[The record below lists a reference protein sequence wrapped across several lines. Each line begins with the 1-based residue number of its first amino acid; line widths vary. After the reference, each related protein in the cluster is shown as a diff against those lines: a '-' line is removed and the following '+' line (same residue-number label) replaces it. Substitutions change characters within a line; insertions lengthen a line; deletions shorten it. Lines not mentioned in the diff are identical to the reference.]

1 MTQQLDLT
9 FNTANTM
16 DKMMTQSQSKSYSNS
31 SYTNADKFD
40 NFLNNAN
47 KSYTQESNKSFNDNK
62 AQTKTGY
69 KNESNKS
76 NVTDNKVD
84 CKESTK
90 YEESSNTITEEKTS
104 QTEENSKETKA
115 NTKTDVAEESSNVII
130 SDERIVN
137 NSDVDVKDMMLV
149 SNAQMANLDVSKEE
163 VSNQGKTLA
172 VADAVVDEEIPA
184 EAIKSGINLETLAKA
199 VETNVEDT
207 TGVNMQAVEE
217 AVKDTKVSKDD
228 AISAMYKANTKI
240 DNNLTN
246 ENNNA
251 KITLAKQEETQNI
264 TLNATNQDVTSEE
277 ISGIEEKLGQLKLE
291 NTDEKNVINND
302 LNSKDDIKIVENV
315 DAKAI
320 DEIKDIATEL
330 KTDVEVTN
338 VKTEANA
345 KAEDK
350 TNFKDLDKIQ
360 VVKDI
365 KTDENDLK
373 TNKENT
379 NDFVVLVNDTN
390 EENVFNQ
397 VNTVNVNE
405 IVDNKTQKIETKAD
419 VKTTPDKMTEL
430 KEEVQSA
437 KAENAYETLSSQNE
451 KSVKNDNKVDDKFA
465 KTNVQAEET
474 IKIKDDTKG
483 IEFVS
488 QKQDKVVDKNDIQ
501 DKHLANAKEKIENV
515 KIQVEDN
522 VKVNVNNQVQ
532 DSAKVEK
539 ANETMNKAGLSTQT
553 LREMNGKVTAME
565 TGNQTG
571 AQFGETSQEMLMR
584 DMLSQNATTQTTDA
598 KTTVD
603 FAQAMN
609 KTTVTQQPQ
618 AQQNTQ
624 EAQEV
629 NILDQIRAKFAV
641 SKQNGL
647 QKITIGLTP
656 ESLGKV
662 TVEIVKGQNGISAHL
677 LADNP
682 QAKEILDKNLDGLK
696 SVLQSQGVNVN
707 NVNVKVAEAG
717 RSSDSNNN
725 MFQNEDG
732 QFNQGSNGEHS
743 RGDNSSNQE
752 RRSEYEFMQNNAMQA
767 DNSEV
772 EETTNT
778 VQMEKTVSIKGGN
791 GKISYKL

>member
-9 FNTANTM
+9 FNTTNTM
-16 DKMMTQSQSKSYSNS
+16 DKMMTQSQSKSYSSS
-31 SYTNADKFD
+31 SYANADKFD

-47 KSYTQESNKSFNDNK
+47 KSYTQESNKNFNDNK
-62 AQTKTGY
+62 TQTKTDY

-76 NVTDNKVD
+76 NVTDSKTD
-84 CKESTK
+84 YKESTK
-90 YEESSNTITEEKTS
+90 YDESSNTVTEEKTS
-104 QTEENSKETKA
+104 QTEENSKETKT
-115 NTKTDVAEESSNVII
+115 NTKTDVAEETSNVIVPETVV
-130 SDERIVN
+130 DN
-137 NSDVDVKDMMLV
+137 NEVDVKEMMLV
-149 SNAQMANLDVSKEE
+149 SNVQMANLDVSKEE
-163 VSNQGKTLA
+163 VSNQGKTLT

-184 EAIKSGINLETLAKA
+184 EAIKSGINLETLANA
-199 VETNVEDT
+199 VETTVEDT
-207 TGVNMQAVEE
+207 TGVDMQAVEN
-217 AVKDTKVSKDD
+217 AVKDTVSKEDTIAALYKVGAEKVEEVKDVNVDTEKLAKVDTKVDTKVEAKVEANVTETNVKDD
-228 AISAMYKANTKI
+228 TKI
-240 DNNLTN
+240 VLNDDVKVADKISDDVKNVDDKQIVDIKNDVITDDLKVDVKDVDNKADKKEETNNLAIN
-246 ENNNA
+246 
-251 KITLAKQEETQNI
+251 L
-264 TLNATNQDVTSEE
+264 QDV
-277 ISGIEEKLGQLKLE
+277 KE
-291 NTDEKNVINND
+291 NVENKVNVIN
-302 LNSKDDIKIVENV
+302 
-315 DAKAI
+315 
-320 DEIKDIATEL
+320 
-330 KTDVEVTN
+330 
-338 VKTEANA
+338 
-345 KAEDK
+345 
-350 TNFKDLDKIQ
+350 
-360 VVKDI
+360 
-365 KTDENDLK
+365 
-373 TNKENT
+373 
-379 NDFVVLVNDTN
+379 
-390 EENVFNQ
+390 
-397 VNTVNVNE
+397 VNE
-405 IVDNKTQKIETKAD
+405 VVENKTQKVETKAD

-451 KSVKNDNKVDDKFA
+451 KSVKNDNKIDDKFA

-474 IKIKDDTKG
+474 MEIKDDTKG

-488 QKQDKVVDKNDIQ
+488 QKQDKVVDKNDVQ

-609 KTTVTQQPQ
+609 KTTVAQQPQ

-752 RRSEYEFMQNNAMQA
+752 RRSGYEFMQNNAMQA

>member
-16 DKMMTQSQSKSYSNS
+16 DKMMTQSQSKSYSSS
-31 SYTNADKFD
+31 SYANADKFD

-47 KSYTQESNKSFNDNK
+47 KSYTQESNKNFNDNK
-62 AQTKTGY
+62 TQTKTDY

-76 NVTDNKVD
+76 NVTDSKTD
-84 CKESTK
+84 YKESTK
-90 YEESSNTITEEKTS
+90 YNESSNTVTEEKTS
-104 QTEENSKETKA
+104 QTEENSKETKT
-115 NTKTDVAEESSNVII
+115 NTKTDVAEETSNVIVPETVV
-130 SDERIVN
+130 DN
-137 NSDVDVKDMMLV
+137 NEVDVKEMMLV
-149 SNAQMANLDVSKEE
+149 SNVQMANLDVSKEE
-163 VSNQGKTLA
+163 VSNQGKTLT

-184 EAIKSGINLETLAKA
+184 EAIKSGINLETLANA
-199 VETNVEDT
+199 VETTVEDT
-207 TGVNMQAVEE
+207 TGVDMQAVEN
-217 AVKDTKVSKDD
+217 AVKDTVSKEDTIAALYKVGAEKVEEVKDVNVDTEKLAKVDTKVDTKVEANVTETNVKDD
-228 AISAMYKANTKI
+228 TKI
-240 DNNLTN
+240 VLNDDVKVADKISDDVKNVDDKQIVDIKNDVITDDLKVDVKDVDNKADKKEETNNLAIN
-246 ENNNA
+246 
-251 KITLAKQEETQNI
+251 L
-264 TLNATNQDVTSEE
+264 QDV
-277 ISGIEEKLGQLKLE
+277 KE
-291 NTDEKNVINND
+291 NVENKVNVIN
-302 LNSKDDIKIVENV
+302 
-315 DAKAI
+315 
-320 DEIKDIATEL
+320 
-330 KTDVEVTN
+330 
-338 VKTEANA
+338 
-345 KAEDK
+345 
-350 TNFKDLDKIQ
+350 
-360 VVKDI
+360 
-365 KTDENDLK
+365 
-373 TNKENT
+373 
-379 NDFVVLVNDTN
+379 
-390 EENVFNQ
+390 
-397 VNTVNVNE
+397 VNE
-405 IVDNKTQKIETKAD
+405 VVDNKTQKIETKAD

-451 KSVKNDNKVDDKFA
+451 KSVKNDNKIDDKFA

-474 IKIKDDTKG
+474 MEIKDDTKG

-488 QKQDKVVDKNDIQ
+488 QKQDKVVDKNDVQ

-609 KTTVTQQPQ
+609 KTTVAQQPQ
-618 AQQNTQ
+618 AQQNTH

-752 RRSEYEFMQNNAMQA
+752 RRSGYEFMQNNAMQA

-778 VQMEKTVSIKGGN
+778 VQIEKTVSIKGGN

>member
-16 DKMMTQSQSKSYSNS
+16 DKMMTQSQSKSYSSS
-31 SYTNADKFD
+31 SYANADKFD

-47 KSYTQESNKSFNDNK
+47 KSYTQESNKNFNDNK
-62 AQTKTGY
+62 TQTKTDY
-69 KNESNKS
+69 KNESNKY
-76 NVTDNKVD
+76 NVTDSKTD
-84 CKESTK
+84 YKESTK
-90 YEESSNTITEEKTS
+90 YDESSNTVTEEKTS

-115 NTKTDVAEESSNVII
+115 NTKTDVAEETSNVIVPETVV
-130 SDERIVN
+130 DN
-137 NSDVDVKDMMLV
+137 NEVDVKEMMLV
-149 SNAQMANLDVSKEE
+149 SNVQMANLDVSKEE
-163 VSNQGKTLA
+163 VSNQGKTLT

-184 EAIKSGINLETLAKA
+184 EAIKSGINLETLANA
-199 VETNVEDT
+199 VETTVEDT
-207 TGVNMQAVEE
+207 TGVDMQAVEN
-217 AVKDTKVSKDD
+217 AVKDTVSKEDTIAALYKVGAEKVEEVKDVNVDTEKLAKVDTKVEANVTETNVKDD
-228 AISAMYKANTKI
+228 TKI
-240 DNNLTN
+240 VLNDDVKVADKISDDVKNVDDKQIVDIKNDVITDDLKVDVKDVDNKADKKEETNNLAIN
-246 ENNNA
+246 
-251 KITLAKQEETQNI
+251 L
-264 TLNATNQDVTSEE
+264 QDV
-277 ISGIEEKLGQLKLE
+277 KE
-291 NTDEKNVINND
+291 NVENKVNVIN
-302 LNSKDDIKIVENV
+302 
-315 DAKAI
+315 
-320 DEIKDIATEL
+320 
-330 KTDVEVTN
+330 
-338 VKTEANA
+338 
-345 KAEDK
+345 
-350 TNFKDLDKIQ
+350 
-360 VVKDI
+360 
-365 KTDENDLK
+365 
-373 TNKENT
+373 
-379 NDFVVLVNDTN
+379 
-390 EENVFNQ
+390 
-397 VNTVNVNE
+397 VNE
-405 IVDNKTQKIETKAD
+405 VVENKTQKVETKAD

-488 QKQDKVVDKNDIQ
+488 QKQDKVVDKNDVQ

-598 KTTVD
+598 KTTID

-609 KTTVTQQPQ
+609 KTSVTQQPQ

>member
-16 DKMMTQSQSKSYSNS
+16 DKMMTQSQSKSYSSS
-31 SYTNADKFD
+31 SYANADKFD

-47 KSYTQESNKSFNDNK
+47 KSYTQESNKNFNDNK
-62 AQTKTGY
+62 TQTKTDY

-76 NVTDNKVD
+76 NVTDSKTD
-84 CKESTK
+84 YKESTK
-90 YEESSNTITEEKTS
+90 YDESSNTVTEEKTS

-115 NTKTDVAEESSNVII
+115 NTKTDVAEETSNVIVPETVV
-130 SDERIVN
+130 DN
-137 NSDVDVKDMMLV
+137 NEVDVKEMMLV
-149 SNAQMANLDVSKEE
+149 SNVQMANLDVSKEE
-163 VSNQGKTLA
+163 VSNQGKTLT

-184 EAIKSGINLETLAKA
+184 EAIKSGINLETLANA
-199 VETNVEDT
+199 VETTVEDT
-207 TGVNMQAVEE
+207 TGVDMQAVEN
-217 AVKDTKVSKDD
+217 AVKDTVSKEDTIAALYKVGAEKVEEVKDVNVDTEKLAKVDTKVDTKVEANVTETNVKDD
-228 AISAMYKANTKI
+228 TKI
-240 DNNLTN
+240 VLNDDVKVADKISDDVKNVDVKNVDDKQIVDIKNDVITDDLKVDVKDVDNKADKKEETNNLAIN
-246 ENNNA
+246 
-251 KITLAKQEETQNI
+251 L
-264 TLNATNQDVTSEE
+264 QDV
-277 ISGIEEKLGQLKLE
+277 KE
-291 NTDEKNVINND
+291 NVENKVNVIN
-302 LNSKDDIKIVENV
+302 
-315 DAKAI
+315 
-320 DEIKDIATEL
+320 
-330 KTDVEVTN
+330 
-338 VKTEANA
+338 
-345 KAEDK
+345 
-350 TNFKDLDKIQ
+350 
-360 VVKDI
+360 
-365 KTDENDLK
+365 
-373 TNKENT
+373 
-379 NDFVVLVNDTN
+379 
-390 EENVFNQ
+390 
-397 VNTVNVNE
+397 VNE
-405 IVDNKTQKIETKAD
+405 VVDNKTQKVETKAD

-451 KSVKNDNKVDDKFA
+451 KSVKNDNKIDDKFA

-488 QKQDKVVDKNDIQ
+488 QKQDKVVDKNDVQ
-501 DKHLANAKEKIENV
+501 DKHLANAKEKFENV

-603 FAQAMN
+603 FAQTMN

-778 VQMEKTVSIKGGN
+778 VQMEKTISIKGGN

>member
-16 DKMMTQSQSKSYSNS
+16 DKMMTQSQSKSYSSS
-31 SYTNADKFD
+31 SYANADKFD

-47 KSYTQESNKSFNDNK
+47 KSYTQESNKNFNDNK
-62 AQTKTGY
+62 TQTKTDY
-69 KNESNKS
+69 KNGSNKS
-76 NVTDNKVD
+76 NVTDSKTD
-84 CKESTK
+84 YKESTK
-90 YEESSNTITEEKTS
+90 YDESSNTVTEEKTS

-115 NTKTDVAEESSNVII
+115 NTKTDVAEETSNVIVPETVV
-130 SDERIVN
+130 DN
-137 NSDVDVKDMMLV
+137 NEVDVKEMMLV
-149 SNAQMANLDVSKEE
+149 SNVQMANLDVSKED
-163 VSNQGKTLA
+163 VSNQGKTLT

-184 EAIKSGINLETLAKA
+184 EAIKSGINLETLANA
-199 VETNVEDT
+199 VETTVEDT
-207 TGVNMQAVEE
+207 TGVDMQAVEN
-217 AVKDTKVSKDD
+217 AVKDTVSKEDTIAALYKVGADKVEEVKDVNVDTEKLAKVDTNVDTKVEANVTETNVKDD
-228 AISAMYKANTKI
+228 TKI
-240 DNNLTN
+240 VLNDDVKVADKISDEVKNVDDKQIVDIKNDVITDDLKVDVKDVHNKADKKEETNNLAIN
-246 ENNNA
+246 
-251 KITLAKQEETQNI
+251 L
-264 TLNATNQDVTSEE
+264 QDV
-277 ISGIEEKLGQLKLE
+277 KE
-291 NTDEKNVINND
+291 NVENKVNVIN
-302 LNSKDDIKIVENV
+302 
-315 DAKAI
+315 
-320 DEIKDIATEL
+320 
-330 KTDVEVTN
+330 
-338 VKTEANA
+338 
-345 KAEDK
+345 
-350 TNFKDLDKIQ
+350 
-360 VVKDI
+360 
-365 KTDENDLK
+365 
-373 TNKENT
+373 
-379 NDFVVLVNDTN
+379 
-390 EENVFNQ
+390 
-397 VNTVNVNE
+397 VNE
-405 IVDNKTQKIETKAD
+405 VVENKTQKIETKAD

-451 KSVKNDNKVDDKFA
+451 KSVKNDNKIDDKFA
-465 KTNVQAEET
+465 KTNVQTEET
-474 IKIKDDTKG
+474 MEIKDDTKG

-488 QKQDKVVDKNDIQ
+488 QKQDKVVDKNDVQ

-598 KTTVD
+598 KTTID

-609 KTTVTQQPQ
+609 KTSVTQQPQ

-772 EETTNT
+772 EETINT

>member
-16 DKMMTQSQSKSYSNS
+16 DKMMTQSQSKSYSSS
-31 SYTNADKFD
+31 SYANADKFD

-47 KSYTQESNKSFNDNK
+47 KSYTQESNKNFNDNK
-62 AQTKTGY
+62 TQTKTDY
-69 KNESNKS
+69 KNGSNKS
-76 NVTDNKVD
+76 NVTDSKTD
-84 CKESTK
+84 YKESTK
-90 YEESSNTITEEKTS
+90 YDESSNTVTEEKTS

-115 NTKTDVAEESSNVII
+115 NTKTDVAEETSNVIVPETVV
-130 SDERIVN
+130 DN
-137 NSDVDVKDMMLV
+137 NEVDVKEMMLV
-149 SNAQMANLDVSKEE
+149 SNVQMANLDVSKED
-163 VSNQGKTLA
+163 VSNQGKTLT

-184 EAIKSGINLETLAKA
+184 EAIKSGINLETLANA
-199 VETNVEDT
+199 VETTVEDT
-207 TGVNMQAVEE
+207 TGVDMQAVEN
-217 AVKDTKVSKDD
+217 AVKDTVSKEDTIAALYKVGADKVEEVKDVNVDTEKLAKVDTNVDTKVEANVTETNVKDD
-228 AISAMYKANTKI
+228 TKI
-240 DNNLTN
+240 VLNDDVKVADKISDEVKNVDDKQIVDIKNDVITDDLKVDVKDVHNKADKKEETNNLAIN
-246 ENNNA
+246 
-251 KITLAKQEETQNI
+251 L
-264 TLNATNQDVTSEE
+264 QDV
-277 ISGIEEKLGQLKLE
+277 KE
-291 NTDEKNVINND
+291 NVENKVNVIN
-302 LNSKDDIKIVENV
+302 
-315 DAKAI
+315 
-320 DEIKDIATEL
+320 
-330 KTDVEVTN
+330 
-338 VKTEANA
+338 
-345 KAEDK
+345 
-350 TNFKDLDKIQ
+350 
-360 VVKDI
+360 
-365 KTDENDLK
+365 
-373 TNKENT
+373 
-379 NDFVVLVNDTN
+379 
-390 EENVFNQ
+390 
-397 VNTVNVNE
+397 VNE
-405 IVDNKTQKIETKAD
+405 VVENKTQKIETKAD

-451 KSVKNDNKVDDKFA
+451 KSVKNDNKIDDKFA
-465 KTNVQAEET
+465 KTNVQTEET
-474 IKIKDDTKG
+474 MEIKDDTKG

-488 QKQDKVVDKNDIQ
+488 QKQDKVVDKNDVQ

-598 KTTVD
+598 KTTID

-609 KTTVTQQPQ
+609 KTSVTQQPQ

>member
-16 DKMMTQSQSKSYSNS
+16 DKMMTQSQSKSYSSS
-31 SYTNADKFD
+31 SYANADKFD

-47 KSYTQESNKSFNDNK
+47 KSYTQESNKNFNDNK
-62 AQTKTGY
+62 TQTKTDY

-76 NVTDNKVD
+76 NVTDSKTD
-84 CKESTK
+84 YKESTK
-90 YEESSNTITEEKTS
+90 YDESSNTVTEEKTS

-184 EAIKSGINLETLAKA
+184 EAIKSGIKLETLANA
-199 VETNVEDT
+199 VETTVEDT
-207 TGVNMQAVEE
+207 TDVDMQAVEN
-217 AVKDTKVSKDD
+217 AVKDTVSKEDTIAALYKVGAEKIEEVKDVNVDTEKLAKVDTKVDTNVEANVTETNVKDD
-228 AISAMYKANTKI
+228 TKI
-240 DNNLTN
+240 VLNDDVKVADKISDDVKNVDDKQIVDIKNDVITDDLKVDVKDVDNN
-246 ENNNA
+246 A
-251 KITLAKQEETQNI
+251 DKKEETNNLAI
-264 TLNATNQDVTSEE
+264 NLQDV
-277 ISGIEEKLGQLKLE
+277 KE
-291 NTDEKNVINND
+291 NVENKVNVIN
-302 LNSKDDIKIVENV
+302 
-315 DAKAI
+315 
-320 DEIKDIATEL
+320 
-330 KTDVEVTN
+330 
-338 VKTEANA
+338 
-345 KAEDK
+345 
-350 TNFKDLDKIQ
+350 
-360 VVKDI
+360 
-365 KTDENDLK
+365 
-373 TNKENT
+373 
-379 NDFVVLVNDTN
+379 
-390 EENVFNQ
+390 
-397 VNTVNVNE
+397 VNE
-405 IVDNKTQKIETKAD
+405 VVENKTQKVETKAD

-451 KSVKNDNKVDDKFA
+451 KSVKNDNKIDDKFA

-488 QKQDKVVDKNDIQ
+488 QKQDKVVDKNDVQ

-609 KTTVTQQPQ
+609 KTTVAQQPQ

>member
-16 DKMMTQSQSKSYSNS
+16 DKMMTQSQSKSYSSS
-31 SYTNADKFD
+31 SYANADKFD

-47 KSYTQESNKSFNDNK
+47 KSYTQESNKNFNDNK
-62 AQTKTGY
+62 TQTKTDY

-76 NVTDNKVD
+76 NVTDSKTD
-84 CKESTK
+84 YKESTK
-90 YEESSNTITEEKTS
+90 YDESSNTVTEEKTS

-115 NTKTDVAEESSNVII
+115 NTKTDVAEETSNVIVPETVV
-130 SDERIVN
+130 DN
-137 NSDVDVKDMMLV
+137 NEVDVKEMMLV
-149 SNAQMANLDVSKEE
+149 SNVQMANLNVSKEE
-163 VSNQGKTLA
+163 VSNQGKTLT

-184 EAIKSGINLETLAKA
+184 EAIKSGINLETLANA
-199 VETNVEDT
+199 VETTVEDT
-207 TGVNMQAVEE
+207 TGVDMQAVEN
-217 AVKDTKVSKDD
+217 AVKDTVSKEDTIAALYKVGADKVEEVKDVNVDTEKLTNVDIKVDTNVDTKVEANVTETNVKDD
-228 AISAMYKANTKI
+228 TKI
-240 DNNLTN
+240 VLNDDVKVADKISDDVKNVDDKQIVDIKNDVITDDLKVDVKDVDNKADKKEETNNLAIN
-246 ENNNA
+246 
-251 KITLAKQEETQNI
+251 L
-264 TLNATNQDVTSEE
+264 QDV
-277 ISGIEEKLGQLKLE
+277 KE
-291 NTDEKNVINND
+291 NVENKVNVIN
-302 LNSKDDIKIVENV
+302 
-315 DAKAI
+315 
-320 DEIKDIATEL
+320 
-330 KTDVEVTN
+330 
-338 VKTEANA
+338 
-345 KAEDK
+345 
-350 TNFKDLDKIQ
+350 
-360 VVKDI
+360 
-365 KTDENDLK
+365 
-373 TNKENT
+373 
-379 NDFVVLVNDTN
+379 
-390 EENVFNQ
+390 
-397 VNTVNVNE
+397 VNE
-405 IVDNKTQKIETKAD
+405 VVDNKTQKVETKAD

-451 KSVKNDNKVDDKFA
+451 KSVKNDNKIDDKFA

-488 QKQDKVVDKNDIQ
+488 QKQDKVVDKNDVQ
-501 DKHLANAKEKIENV
+501 DKHLANAKEKFENV

-603 FAQAMN
+603 FAQTMN

-778 VQMEKTVSIKGGN
+778 VQMEKTISIKGGN

>member
-16 DKMMTQSQSKSYSNS
+16 DKMMTQSQSKSYSSS
-31 SYTNADKFD
+31 SYTNADQFD
-40 NFLNNAN
+40 NYLSSAN
-47 KSYTQESNKSFNDNK
+47 KSYTQENSRSFNDTK
-62 AQTKTGY
+62 AQTKNEY
-69 KNESNKS
+69 KTNSQQDNKS
-76 NVTDNKVD
+76 NNVTENKTEY
-84 CKESTK
+84 KETTK
-90 YEESSNTITEEKTS
+90 YEEKSNTTTADDKNS
-104 QTEENSKETKA
+104 VKENVENNET
-115 NTKTDVAEESSNVII
+115 NVSTDLVADDVVVE
-130 SDERIVN
+130 N
-137 NSDVDVKDMMLV
+137 NEVDVNAMMLV
-149 SNAQMANLDVSKEE
+149 SNAQMANLEPANNETVNNQIAMSDV
-163 VSNQGKTLA
+163 
-172 VADAVVDEEIPA
+172 VVDDEIPA
-184 EAIKSGINLETLAKA
+184 EAIKSGINLDTLAKA
-199 VETNVEDT
+199 VETGVEDT
-207 TGVNMQAVEE
+207 TGVNMQAVEN
-217 AVKDTKVSKDD
+217 AVKDTVSKEDTIAALYKVGADKVKEVKDVKDVKDVNVDTKVEVKIDETDLKDD
-228 AISAMYKANTKI
+228 TKI
-240 DNNLTN
+240 
-246 ENNNA
+246 A
-251 KITLAKQEETQNI
+251 
-264 TLNATNQDVTSEE
+264 LN
-277 ISGIEEKLGQLKLE
+277 
-291 NTDEKNVINND
+291 
-302 LNSKDDIKIVENV
+302 DDIKIVDKISDSAKDVKVEL
-315 DAKAI
+315 DA
-320 DEIKDIATEL
+320 ET
-330 KTDVEVTN
+330 KTDV
-338 VKTEANA
+338 
-345 KAEDK
+345 KA
-350 TNFKDLDKIQ
+350 DLDVKNDVKNVDEKQI
-360 VVKDI
+360 VADVKDD
-365 KTDENDLK
+365 KKVENNNVAINLQDI
-373 TNKENT
+373 KEN
-379 NDFVVLVNDTN
+379 V
-390 EENVFNQ
+390 ENK
-397 VNTVNVNE
+397 VNVINDNE
-405 IVDNKTQKIETKAD
+405 IVDNKTQKIETNA
-419 VKTTPDKMTEL
+419 TTNADKMNDL
-430 KEEVQSA
+430 KDEIQSA
-437 KAENAYETLSSQNE
+437 KLENAYETMSTQDE
-451 KSVKNDNKVDDKFA
+451 KSVKNDNKVVDDKFA
-465 KTNVQAEET
+465 KTNVQADET
-474 IKIKDDTKG
+474 MDIKDDTKG

-488 QKQDKVVDKNDIQ
+488 QKQDKVVDKNDVQ
-501 DKHLANAKEKIENV
+501 DKHLANVKEKVENV

-539 ANETMNKAGLSTQT
+539 ANETMTKAGLSTQT
-553 LREMNGKVTAME
+553 LREMDGKVTAME
-565 TGNQTG
+565 TGNQAG

-609 KTTVTQQPQ
+609 KTTITQQTQ
-618 AQQNTQ
+618 TQQNIQ
-624 EAQEV
+624 EAQDV
-629 NILDQIRAKFAV
+629 SILDQIRAKFAV

-743 RGDNSSNQE
+743 RGDSSSNQE
-752 RRSEYEFMQNNAMQA
+752 RRSEYEFMQNNAMQT

>member
-16 DKMMTQSQSKSYSNS
+16 DKMMTQSQSKSYSSS
-31 SYTNADKFD
+31 SYANADKFD

-47 KSYTQESNKSFNDNK
+47 KSYTQESNKNFNDNK
-62 AQTKTGY
+62 TQTKTDY

-76 NVTDNKVD
+76 NVTDSKTD
-84 CKESTK
+84 YKESTK
-90 YEESSNTITEEKTS
+90 YDESSNTVTEEKTS
-104 QTEENSKETKA
+104 QTEENSKGTKA
-115 NTKTDVAEESSNVII
+115 NTKTDVAEETSNVIVPETVV
-130 SDERIVN
+130 DN
-137 NSDVDVKDMMLV
+137 NEVDVKEMMLV
-149 SNAQMANLDVSKEE
+149 SNVQMANLDVSKEE
-163 VSNQGKTLA
+163 VSNQGKTLT

-184 EAIKSGINLETLAKA
+184 EAIKSGINLETLANA
-199 VETNVEDT
+199 VETTVEET
-207 TGVNMQAVEE
+207 TGVDMQAVEN
-217 AVKDTKVSKDD
+217 AVKDTVSKEDTIAALYKVGAEKVEEVKDVNVDTEKLAKVDTNVDTKVEANVTETNVKDD
-228 AISAMYKANTKI
+228 TKI
-240 DNNLTN
+240 VLNDDVKVADKISDDVKNVDDKQIVDIKNDVITDDLKVDVKDVDNKADKKEETNNLAIN
-246 ENNNA
+246 
-251 KITLAKQEETQNI
+251 L
-264 TLNATNQDVTSEE
+264 QDV
-277 ISGIEEKLGQLKLE
+277 KE
-291 NTDEKNVINND
+291 NVENKVNVIN
-302 LNSKDDIKIVENV
+302 
-315 DAKAI
+315 
-320 DEIKDIATEL
+320 
-330 KTDVEVTN
+330 
-338 VKTEANA
+338 
-345 KAEDK
+345 
-350 TNFKDLDKIQ
+350 
-360 VVKDI
+360 
-365 KTDENDLK
+365 
-373 TNKENT
+373 
-379 NDFVVLVNDTN
+379 
-390 EENVFNQ
+390 
-397 VNTVNVNE
+397 VNE
-405 IVDNKTQKIETKAD
+405 VVDNKTQKVETKAD

-451 KSVKNDNKVDDKFA
+451 KSVKNDNKIDDKFA

-488 QKQDKVVDKNDIQ
+488 QKQDKVVDKNDVQ

-618 AQQNTQ
+618 TQQNTQ

-752 RRSEYEFMQNNAMQA
+752 RRSGYEFMQNNAMQA

>member
-16 DKMMTQSQSKSYSNS
+16 DKMMTQSQSKSYSSS
-31 SYTNADKFD
+31 SYANADKFD

-47 KSYTQESNKSFNDNK
+47 KSYTQESNKNFNDNK
-62 AQTKTGY
+62 TQTKTDY

-76 NVTDNKVD
+76 NVTDSKTD
-84 CKESTK
+84 YKESTK
-90 YEESSNTITEEKTS
+90 YDESSNTVTEEKTS
-104 QTEENSKETKA
+104 QTEENSKETKTNT
-115 NTKTDVAEESSNVII
+115 NTKTDVAEETSNVIVPETVV
-130 SDERIVN
+130 DN
-137 NSDVDVKDMMLV
+137 NEVDVKEMMLV
-149 SNAQMANLDVSKEE
+149 SNVQMANLDVSKEE

-184 EAIKSGINLETLAKA
+184 EAIKSGINLETLANA
-199 VETNVEDT
+199 VETTVEDT
-207 TGVNMQAVEE
+207 TGVDMQAVEN
-217 AVKDTKVSKDD
+217 AVKDTVSKEDTIAALYKVGAEKVEEVKDVNVDTEKLVKVDTNVDTKVEAKVEANVTETNVKDD
-228 AISAMYKANTKI
+228 TKI
-240 DNNLTN
+240 VLNDDVKVADKISDDVKNVDDKQIVDIKNDVITDDLKVDVKDVDNKADKKEETNNLAIN
-246 ENNNA
+246 
-251 KITLAKQEETQNI
+251 L
-264 TLNATNQDVTSEE
+264 QDV
-277 ISGIEEKLGQLKLE
+277 KE
-291 NTDEKNVINND
+291 NVENKVNVIN
-302 LNSKDDIKIVENV
+302 
-315 DAKAI
+315 
-320 DEIKDIATEL
+320 
-330 KTDVEVTN
+330 
-338 VKTEANA
+338 
-345 KAEDK
+345 
-350 TNFKDLDKIQ
+350 
-360 VVKDI
+360 
-365 KTDENDLK
+365 
-373 TNKENT
+373 
-379 NDFVVLVNDTN
+379 
-390 EENVFNQ
+390 
-397 VNTVNVNE
+397 VNE
-405 IVDNKTQKIETKAD
+405 VVENKTQKNETKAD

-488 QKQDKVVDKNDIQ
+488 QKQDKVVDKNDVQ

-522 VKVNVNNQVQ
+522 VKVNLNNQVQ

-725 MFQNEDG
+725 LFQNEDG
-732 QFNQGSNGEHS
+732 QFNQGSNDEHS

>member
-16 DKMMTQSQSKSYSNS
+16 DKMMTQSQSKSYSSS
-31 SYTNADKFD
+31 SYANADKFD

-47 KSYTQESNKSFNDNK
+47 KSYTQESNKNFNDNK
-62 AQTKTGY
+62 TQTKTDY

-76 NVTDNKVD
+76 NVTDSKTD
-84 CKESTK
+84 YKESTK
-90 YEESSNTITEEKTS
+90 YDESSNTVTEEKTS
-104 QTEENSKETKA
+104 QTEENSKGTKA
-115 NTKTDVAEESSNVII
+115 NTKTDVAEETSNVIVPETVV
-130 SDERIVN
+130 DN
-137 NSDVDVKDMMLV
+137 NEVDVKEMMLV
-149 SNAQMANLDVSKEE
+149 SNVQMANLDVSKEE
-163 VSNQGKTLA
+163 VSNQGKTLT

-184 EAIKSGINLETLAKA
+184 EAIKSGINLETLANA
-199 VETNVEDT
+199 VETTVEET
-207 TGVNMQAVEE
+207 TGVDMQAVEN
-217 AVKDTKVSKDD
+217 AVKDTVSKEDTIAALYKVGAEKVEEVKDVNVDTEKLAKVDTNVDTKVEANVTETNVKDD
-228 AISAMYKANTKI
+228 TKI
-240 DNNLTN
+240 VLNDDVKVADKISDDVKNVDDKQIVDIKNDVITDDLKVDVKDVDNKADKKEETNNLAIN
-246 ENNNA
+246 
-251 KITLAKQEETQNI
+251 L
-264 TLNATNQDVTSEE
+264 QDV
-277 ISGIEEKLGQLKLE
+277 KE
-291 NTDEKNVINND
+291 NVENKVNVIN
-302 LNSKDDIKIVENV
+302 
-315 DAKAI
+315 
-320 DEIKDIATEL
+320 
-330 KTDVEVTN
+330 
-338 VKTEANA
+338 
-345 KAEDK
+345 
-350 TNFKDLDKIQ
+350 
-360 VVKDI
+360 
-365 KTDENDLK
+365 
-373 TNKENT
+373 
-379 NDFVVLVNDTN
+379 
-390 EENVFNQ
+390 
-397 VNTVNVNE
+397 VNE
-405 IVDNKTQKIETKAD
+405 VVDNKTQKIETKAD

-451 KSVKNDNKVDDKFA
+451 KSVKNDNKIDDKFA

-474 IKIKDDTKG
+474 MEIKDDTKG

-488 QKQDKVVDKNDIQ
+488 QKQAKVVDKNDVQ

-752 RRSEYEFMQNNAMQA
+752 RRSEYEFMQNNAMQS

-772 EETTNT
+772 EETINT

>member
-16 DKMMTQSQSKSYSNS
+16 DKMMTQSQSKSYSSS
-31 SYTNADKFD
+31 SYANADKFD

-47 KSYTQESNKSFNDNK
+47 KSYTQESNKNFNDNK
-62 AQTKTGY
+62 TQTKTDY

-76 NVTDNKVD
+76 NVTDSKTD

-90 YEESSNTITEEKTS
+90 YDESSNTVTEEKTS

-115 NTKTDVAEESSNVII
+115 NTKTDVAEETSNVIVPETVV
-130 SDERIVN
+130 DN
-137 NSDVDVKDMMLV
+137 NEVDVKEMMLV
-149 SNAQMANLDVSKEE
+149 SNVQMANLDVSKEE
-163 VSNQGKTLA
+163 VSNQGKTLT

-184 EAIKSGINLETLAKA
+184 EAIKSGINLETLANA
-199 VETNVEDT
+199 VETTVEDT
-207 TGVNMQAVEE
+207 TGVDMQAVEN
-217 AVKDTKVSKDD
+217 AVKDTVSKDD
-228 AISAMYKANTKI
+228 TIATLYKVGADKVEEVKDVNVDTEKLAKVDTKVEANVTETNVKDDTKI
-240 DNNLTN
+240 VLNDDVKVADKISDDVKNVDDKQIVDIKNDVITDDLKVDVKDVDNKADKKEETNNLAIN
-246 ENNNA
+246 
-251 KITLAKQEETQNI
+251 L
-264 TLNATNQDVTSEE
+264 QDV
-277 ISGIEEKLGQLKLE
+277 KE
-291 NTDEKNVINND
+291 NVENKVNVIN
-302 LNSKDDIKIVENV
+302 
-315 DAKAI
+315 
-320 DEIKDIATEL
+320 
-330 KTDVEVTN
+330 
-338 VKTEANA
+338 
-345 KAEDK
+345 
-350 TNFKDLDKIQ
+350 
-360 VVKDI
+360 
-365 KTDENDLK
+365 
-373 TNKENT
+373 
-379 NDFVVLVNDTN
+379 
-390 EENVFNQ
+390 
-397 VNTVNVNE
+397 VNE
-405 IVDNKTQKIETKAD
+405 VVENKTQKVETKAD

-488 QKQDKVVDKNDIQ
+488 QKQDKVVDKNDVQ

-584 DMLSQNATTQTTDA
+584 DMLSQNATTQTSDA

-725 MFQNEDG
+725 LFQNEDG

>member
-16 DKMMTQSQSKSYSNS
+16 DKMMTQSKSKSYSSS
-31 SYTNADKFD
+31 SYANADKFD

-47 KSYTQESNKSFNDNK
+47 KSYTQESNKNFNDNK
-62 AQTKTGY
+62 TQTKTDY

-76 NVTDNKVD
+76 NVTDSKTD
-84 CKESTK
+84 YKESTK
-90 YEESSNTITEEKTS
+90 YDESSNTVTEEKTS

-115 NTKTDVAEESSNVII
+115 NTKTDVAEETSNVIVPETVV
-130 SDERIVN
+130 DN
-137 NSDVDVKDMMLV
+137 NEVDVKEMMLV
-149 SNAQMANLDVSKEE
+149 SNVQMANLDVSKEE

-184 EAIKSGINLETLAKA
+184 EAIKSGINLETLANA
-199 VETNVEDT
+199 VETTVEDT
-207 TGVNMQAVEE
+207 TDVDMQAVEN
-217 AVKDTKVSKDD
+217 AVKDTVSKEDTIAALYKVGAEKVEEVKDVNVDTEKLAKVDTKVEANIAETDVKDD
-228 AISAMYKANTKI
+228 TKI
-240 DNNLTN
+240 VLNNDVKVADKISDDVKNVDDKQIVDIKNDVITDDLKVDVKDVDNKADKKEETNNLAIN
-246 ENNNA
+246 
-251 KITLAKQEETQNI
+251 L
-264 TLNATNQDVTSEE
+264 QDV
-277 ISGIEEKLGQLKLE
+277 KE
-291 NTDEKNVINND
+291 NVENKVNVIN
-302 LNSKDDIKIVENV
+302 
-315 DAKAI
+315 
-320 DEIKDIATEL
+320 
-330 KTDVEVTN
+330 
-338 VKTEANA
+338 
-345 KAEDK
+345 
-350 TNFKDLDKIQ
+350 
-360 VVKDI
+360 
-365 KTDENDLK
+365 
-373 TNKENT
+373 
-379 NDFVVLVNDTN
+379 
-390 EENVFNQ
+390 
-397 VNTVNVNE
+397 VNE
-405 IVDNKTQKIETKAD
+405 VVENKTQKVETKAD

-451 KSVKNDNKVDDKFA
+451 KSVKNDNKIDDKFA

-474 IKIKDDTKG
+474 MEIKDDTKG

-488 QKQDKVVDKNDIQ
+488 QKQDKVVDKNDVQ

-778 VQMEKTVSIKGGN
+778 IQMEKTVSIKGGN
-791 GKISYKL
+791 GKINYKL

>member
-9 FNTANTM
+9 FNTTNTM
-16 DKMMTQSQSKSYSNS
+16 DKMMTQSQSKSYSSS
-31 SYTNADKFD
+31 SYANADKFD

-47 KSYTQESNKSFNDNK
+47 KSYTQESNKNFNDNK
-62 AQTKTGY
+62 TQTKTDY

-76 NVTDNKVD
+76 NVTDSKTD
-84 CKESTK
+84 YKESTK
-90 YEESSNTITEEKTS
+90 YDESSNTVTEEKTS

-115 NTKTDVAEESSNVII
+115 NTKTDVAEETSNVIVPETVV
-130 SDERIVN
+130 DN
-137 NSDVDVKDMMLV
+137 NEVDVKEMMLV
-149 SNAQMANLDVSKEE
+149 SNVQMANLDVSKEE
-163 VSNQGKTLA
+163 VSNQGKTLT

-184 EAIKSGINLETLAKA
+184 EAIKSGINLETLANA
-199 VETNVEDT
+199 VETTVEDT
-207 TGVNMQAVEE
+207 TGVDMQAVEN
-217 AVKDTKVSKDD
+217 AVKDTVSKEDTI
-228 AISAMYKANTKI
+228 AALYKVGAEKVEEVKDVNVDTEK
-240 DNNLTN
+240 
-246 ENNNA
+246 
-251 KITLAKQEETQNI
+251 LAKVD
-264 TLNATNQDVTSEE
+264 TNVDTKVEANVT
-277 ISGIEEKLGQLKLE
+277 
-291 NTDEKNVINND
+291 EKNV
-302 LNSKDDIKIVENV
+302 KDDTKIVLNDDVKVADKISDDVKNVDDKQIVDIKNDVITDDLKVDVKDVDNKADKKEETNNLAINLQDVKENV
-315 DAKAI
+315 ENK
-320 DEIKDIATEL
+320 
-330 KTDVEVTN
+330 VN
-338 VKTEANA
+338 V
-345 KAEDK
+345 
-350 TNFKDLDKIQ
+350 I
-360 VVKDI
+360 
-365 KTDENDLK
+365 
-373 TNKENT
+373 
-379 NDFVVLVNDTN
+379 
-390 EENVFNQ
+390 
-397 VNTVNVNE
+397 NVNE
-405 IVDNKTQKIETKAD
+405 VVDNKTQKNETKAD

-451 KSVKNDNKVDDKFA
+451 KSVKNDNKIDDKFA

-474 IKIKDDTKG
+474 MEIKDDTKG

-488 QKQDKVVDKNDIQ
+488 QKQDKVVDKNDVQ

-522 VKVNVNNQVQ
+522 VKVNLNNQVQ

-752 RRSEYEFMQNNAMQA
+752 RRSEYEFMQNNAMQS

>member
-16 DKMMTQSQSKSYSNS
+16 DKMMTQSQSKSYSSS
-31 SYTNADKFD
+31 SYANADKFD

-47 KSYTQESNKSFNDNK
+47 KSYTQESNKNFNDNK
-62 AQTKTGY
+62 TQTKTDY

-76 NVTDNKVD
+76 NVTDSKTD
-84 CKESTK
+84 YKESTK
-90 YEESSNTITEEKTS
+90 YDESSNTVTGEKTS

-115 NTKTDVAEESSNVII
+115 NTKTDVAEETSNVIVPETVV
-130 SDERIVN
+130 DN
-137 NSDVDVKDMMLV
+137 NEVDVKEMMLV
-149 SNAQMANLDVSKEE
+149 SNVQMANLDVSKEE
-163 VSNQGKTLA
+163 VSNQGKTLT

-184 EAIKSGINLETLAKA
+184 EAIKSGINLETLANA
-199 VETNVEDT
+199 VETTVEDT
-207 TGVNMQAVEE
+207 TGVDMQAVEN
-217 AVKDTKVSKDD
+217 AVKDTVSKEDTI
-228 AISAMYKANTKI
+228 AALYKVGAEKVEEVKDVNVDTEK
-240 DNNLTN
+240 
-246 ENNNA
+246 
-251 KITLAKQEETQNI
+251 LAKVDTKVEAKVEANVTET
-264 TLNATNQDVTSEE
+264 
-277 ISGIEEKLGQLKLE
+277 
-291 NTDEKNVINND
+291 NV
-302 LNSKDDIKIVENV
+302 KDDIKIVLNDDVKVADKISDDVKNVDDKQIVDIKNDVITDDLKVDVKDVDNKADKKEETNNLAINLQDVKENV
-315 DAKAI
+315 ENK
-320 DEIKDIATEL
+320 
-330 KTDVEVTN
+330 VN
-338 VKTEANA
+338 V
-345 KAEDK
+345 
-350 TNFKDLDKIQ
+350 I
-360 VVKDI
+360 
-365 KTDENDLK
+365 
-373 TNKENT
+373 
-379 NDFVVLVNDTN
+379 
-390 EENVFNQ
+390 
-397 VNTVNVNE
+397 NVNE
-405 IVDNKTQKIETKAD
+405 VVENKTQKVETKAD

-451 KSVKNDNKVDDKFA
+451 KSVKNDNKIDDKFA

-474 IKIKDDTKG
+474 MEIKDDTKG

-488 QKQDKVVDKNDIQ
+488 QKQDKVVDKNVVQ

>member
-16 DKMMTQSQSKSYSNS
+16 DKMMTQSQSKSYSSS
-31 SYTNADKFD
+31 SYANADKFD

-47 KSYTQESNKSFNDNK
+47 KSYTQESNKNFNDNK
-62 AQTKTGY
+62 TQSKTDY

-76 NVTDNKVD
+76 NVTDSKTD
-84 CKESTK
+84 YKESTK
-90 YEESSNTITEEKTS
+90 YDESSNTVTEEKTS

-115 NTKTDVAEESSNVII
+115 NTKTDVAEETSNVIVPETVV
-130 SDERIVN
+130 DN
-137 NSDVDVKDMMLV
+137 NEVDVKEMMLV
-149 SNAQMANLDVSKEE
+149 SNVQMANLDVSKEE
-163 VSNQGKTLA
+163 VSNQGKTLT

-184 EAIKSGINLETLAKA
+184 EAIKSGINLETLANA
-199 VETNVEDT
+199 VETTVEDT
-207 TGVNMQAVEE
+207 TGVDMQAVEN
-217 AVKDTKVSKDD
+217 AVKDTVSKEDTIAALYKVGAEKVEEVKDVNVDTEKLAKVDTKVDTNVDTNVDTKVEANVTETNVKDD
-228 AISAMYKANTKI
+228 TKI
-240 DNNLTN
+240 VLNDDVKVADKISDDVKNVDDKQIVDIKNDVITDDLKVDVKDVDNKADKKEETNNLAIN
-246 ENNNA
+246 
-251 KITLAKQEETQNI
+251 L
-264 TLNATNQDVTSEE
+264 QDV
-277 ISGIEEKLGQLKLE
+277 KE
-291 NTDEKNVINND
+291 NVENKVNVIN
-302 LNSKDDIKIVENV
+302 
-315 DAKAI
+315 
-320 DEIKDIATEL
+320 
-330 KTDVEVTN
+330 
-338 VKTEANA
+338 
-345 KAEDK
+345 
-350 TNFKDLDKIQ
+350 
-360 VVKDI
+360 
-365 KTDENDLK
+365 
-373 TNKENT
+373 
-379 NDFVVLVNDTN
+379 
-390 EENVFNQ
+390 
-397 VNTVNVNE
+397 VNE
-405 IVDNKTQKIETKAD
+405 VVENKTQKVETKAD

-488 QKQDKVVDKNDIQ
+488 QKQDKVVDKNDVQ

-752 RRSEYEFMQNNAMQA
+752 RRSGYEFMQNNAMQA

>member
-16 DKMMTQSQSKSYSNS
+16 DKMMTQSQSKSYLS
-31 SYTNADKFD
+31 S
-40 NFLNNAN
+40 AN
-47 KSYTQESNKSFNDNK
+47 KSYTQENSRSFNDTK
-62 AQTKTGY
+62 AQTKNEY
-69 KNESNKS
+69 KTNSQQDNKS
-76 NVTDNKVD
+76 NNVTENKTEY
-84 CKESTK
+84 KETTK
-90 YEESSNTITEEKTS
+90 YEEKSNTTTADDKNSVKENV
-104 QTEENSKETKA
+104 ENS
-115 NTKTDVAEESSNVII
+115 TDLVADDVVVE
-130 SDERIVN
+130 N
-137 NSDVDVKDMMLV
+137 NEVDVNAMMLV
-149 SNAQMANLDVSKEE
+149 SNAQMANLEPANNETVNNQIAMSDV
-163 VSNQGKTLA
+163 
-172 VADAVVDEEIPA
+172 VVDDEIPA
-184 EAIKSGINLETLAKA
+184 EAIKSGINLDTLAKA
-199 VETNVEDT
+199 VETGVEDT
-207 TGVNMQAVEE
+207 TGVNMQAVEN
-217 AVKDTKVSKDD
+217 AVKDTVSKEDTIAALYKVGADKVKEVKDVKDVKDVNVDTKVEVKIDETDLKDD
-228 AISAMYKANTKI
+228 TKI
-240 DNNLTN
+240 
-246 ENNNA
+246 A
-251 KITLAKQEETQNI
+251 
-264 TLNATNQDVTSEE
+264 LN
-277 ISGIEEKLGQLKLE
+277 
-291 NTDEKNVINND
+291 
-302 LNSKDDIKIVENV
+302 DDIKIVDKISDSAKDVKVEL
-315 DAKAI
+315 DA
-320 DEIKDIATEL
+320 ET
-330 KTDVEVTN
+330 KTDV
-338 VKTEANA
+338 
-345 KAEDK
+345 KA
-350 TNFKDLDKIQ
+350 DLDVKNDVKNVDEKQI
-360 VVKDI
+360 VADVKDD
-365 KTDENDLK
+365 KKVENNNVAINLQDI
-373 TNKENT
+373 KEN
-379 NDFVVLVNDTN
+379 V
-390 EENVFNQ
+390 ENK
-397 VNTVNVNE
+397 VNVINDNE
-405 IVDNKTQKIETKAD
+405 IVDNKTQKIETNA
-419 VKTTPDKMTEL
+419 TTNADKMNDL
-430 KEEVQSA
+430 KDEIQSA
-437 KAENAYETLSSQNE
+437 KLENAYETMSTQDE
-451 KSVKNDNKVDDKFA
+451 KSVKNDNKVVDDKFA
-465 KTNVQAEET
+465 KTNVQADET
-474 IKIKDDTKG
+474 MDIKDDTKG

-488 QKQDKVVDKNDIQ
+488 QKQDKVVDKNDVQ
-501 DKHLANAKEKIENV
+501 DKHLANVKEKVENV

-539 ANETMNKAGLSTQT
+539 ANETMTKAGLSTQT
-553 LREMNGKVTAME
+553 LREMDGKVTAME
-565 TGNQTG
+565 TGNQAG

-609 KTTVTQQPQ
+609 KTTITQQTQ
-618 AQQNTQ
+618 TQQNIQ
-624 EAQEV
+624 EAQDV
-629 NILDQIRAKFAV
+629 SILDQIRAKFAV

-743 RGDNSSNQE
+743 RGDSSSNQE
-752 RRSEYEFMQNNAMQA
+752 RRSEYEFMQNNAMQT

>member
-16 DKMMTQSQSKSYSNS
+16 DKMMTQSQSKSYSSS
-31 SYTNADKFD
+31 SYANADKFD

-47 KSYTQESNKSFNDNK
+47 KSYTQESNKNFNDNK
-62 AQTKTGY
+62 TQTKTDY

-76 NVTDNKVD
+76 NVTDSKTD

-90 YEESSNTITEEKTS
+90 YDEFSNTVTEEKTS
-104 QTEENSKETKA
+104 QTEENSKETKT
-115 NTKTDVAEESSNVII
+115 NTKTDVAEETSNVIVPETVV
-130 SDERIVN
+130 DN
-137 NSDVDVKDMMLV
+137 NEVDVKEMMLV
-149 SNAQMANLDVSKEE
+149 SNVQMANLDVSKEE
-163 VSNQGKTLA
+163 VSNQGKTLT

-184 EAIKSGINLETLAKA
+184 EAIKSGINLETLANA
-199 VETNVEDT
+199 VETTVEDT
-207 TGVNMQAVEE
+207 TGVDMQAVEN
-217 AVKDTKVSKDD
+217 AVKDTVSKEDTIAALYKVGAEKVEEVKDVNVDTEKLAKVDTNVDTKVEANVTESNVKDD
-228 AISAMYKANTKI
+228 TKI
-240 DNNLTN
+240 VLNDDVKVADKISDDVKNVDDKQIVDIKNDVITDDLKVDVKDVDNKADKKEETNNLAIN
-246 ENNNA
+246 
-251 KITLAKQEETQNI
+251 L
-264 TLNATNQDVTSEE
+264 QDV
-277 ISGIEEKLGQLKLE
+277 KE
-291 NTDEKNVINND
+291 NVENKVNVIN
-302 LNSKDDIKIVENV
+302 
-315 DAKAI
+315 
-320 DEIKDIATEL
+320 
-330 KTDVEVTN
+330 
-338 VKTEANA
+338 
-345 KAEDK
+345 
-350 TNFKDLDKIQ
+350 
-360 VVKDI
+360 
-365 KTDENDLK
+365 
-373 TNKENT
+373 
-379 NDFVVLVNDTN
+379 
-390 EENVFNQ
+390 
-397 VNTVNVNE
+397 VNE
-405 IVDNKTQKIETKAD
+405 VVDNKTQKVETKAD

-451 KSVKNDNKVDDKFA
+451 KSVKNDNKIDDKFA

-488 QKQDKVVDKNDIQ
+488 QKQDKVVDKNDVQ
-501 DKHLANAKEKIENV
+501 DKHLANAKEKFENV

>member
-16 DKMMTQSQSKSYSNS
+16 DKMMTQSQSKSYSSS
-31 SYTNADKFD
+31 SYANADKFD

-47 KSYTQESNKSFNDNK
+47 KSYTQESNKNFNDNK
-62 AQTKTGY
+62 TQTKTDY

-76 NVTDNKVD
+76 NVTDSKTD
-84 CKESTK
+84 YKESTK
-90 YEESSNTITEEKTS
+90 YDEFSNTVTEEKTS

-115 NTKTDVAEESSNVII
+115 NTKTDVAEETSNVIVPETVV
-130 SDERIVN
+130 DN
-137 NSDVDVKDMMLV
+137 NEVDVKEMMLV
-149 SNAQMANLDVSKEE
+149 SNVQMANLDVSKEE
-163 VSNQGKTLA
+163 VSNQGKTLV

-184 EAIKSGINLETLAKA
+184 EAIKSGINLETLANA
-199 VETNVEDT
+199 VETTVEDT
-207 TGVNMQAVEE
+207 TGVDMQAVEN
-217 AVKDTKVSKDD
+217 AVKDTVSKEDTIAALYKVGAEKVEEVKDVNVDTEKLAKVDTKVDTKVEANVTETNVKDD
-228 AISAMYKANTKI
+228 TKI
-240 DNNLTN
+240 VLNDDVKVADKISDDVKNVDDKQIVDIKNDVITDDLKVDVKDVDNKADKKEETNNLAIN
-246 ENNNA
+246 
-251 KITLAKQEETQNI
+251 L
-264 TLNATNQDVTSEE
+264 QDV
-277 ISGIEEKLGQLKLE
+277 KE
-291 NTDEKNVINND
+291 NVENKVNVIN
-302 LNSKDDIKIVENV
+302 
-315 DAKAI
+315 
-320 DEIKDIATEL
+320 
-330 KTDVEVTN
+330 
-338 VKTEANA
+338 
-345 KAEDK
+345 
-350 TNFKDLDKIQ
+350 
-360 VVKDI
+360 
-365 KTDENDLK
+365 
-373 TNKENT
+373 
-379 NDFVVLVNDTN
+379 
-390 EENVFNQ
+390 
-397 VNTVNVNE
+397 VNE
-405 IVDNKTQKIETKAD
+405 VVENKTQKVETKAD

-451 KSVKNDNKVDDKFA
+451 KSVKNDNKIDDKFA

-474 IKIKDDTKG
+474 MEIKDDTKG
-483 IEFVS
+483 IEFIS
-488 QKQDKVVDKNDIQ
+488 QKQDKVVDKNDVQ

-603 FAQAMN
+603 FAQTMN

-725 MFQNEDG
+725 LFQNEDG

>member
-31 SYTNADKFD
+31 SYANADKFD

-62 AQTKTGY
+62 AQAKTGY

-104 QTEENSKETKA
+104 KTEENSKETKA
-115 NTKTDVAEESSNVII
+115 NTKTDVSEESSNVII

-149 SNAQMANLDVSKEE
+149 SNAQMANLEMSEDVSNKVE
-163 VSNQGKTLA
+163 SLA
-172 VADAVVDEEIPA
+172 IANITVEDEISA
-184 EAIKSGINLETLAKA
+184 EALKSGINLETLAKA

-264 TLNATNQDVTSEE
+264 TLNATNQDVTPEE

-338 VKTEANA
+338 AKTEANA

-451 KSVKNDNKVDDKFA
+451 KSVKNDNNVDDKFA

-488 QKQDKVVDKNDIQ
+488 QKQDKVVDKNDVQ

-609 KTTVTQQPQ
+609 KTTVAQQPQ

>member
-16 DKMMTQSQSKSYSNS
+16 DKMMTQSQSKSYSSS
-31 SYTNADKFD
+31 SYANADKFD

-47 KSYTQESNKSFNDNK
+47 KSYTQESNKNFNDNK
-62 AQTKTGY
+62 TQSKTDY

-76 NVTDNKVD
+76 NVTDSKTD
-84 CKESTK
+84 YKESTK
-90 YEESSNTITEEKTS
+90 YDESSNTVTEEKTS

-115 NTKTDVAEESSNVII
+115 NTKTDVAEETSNVIVPETVV
-130 SDERIVN
+130 DN
-137 NSDVDVKDMMLV
+137 NEVDVKEMMLV
-149 SNAQMANLDVSKEE
+149 SNVQMANLDVSKEE

-184 EAIKSGINLETLAKA
+184 EAIKSGINLETLANAVETTVEDTTDVDMQAVENAVKDTVSKEDTIA
-199 VETNVEDT
+199 ALYKVGAEKVEEVKDVNVDTEKLAKVDTNVDTNVEANVVETNV
-207 TGVNMQAVEE
+207 
-217 AVKDTKVSKDD
+217 KD
-228 AISAMYKANTKI
+228 NTKI
-240 DNNLTN
+240 VLNDDVKVADKISDDVKDVDDKQIVDIKNDVITDDLKVDVKDVDNKADKKEETNNLAIN
-246 ENNNA
+246 
-251 KITLAKQEETQNI
+251 L
-264 TLNATNQDVTSEE
+264 QDV
-277 ISGIEEKLGQLKLE
+277 KE
-291 NTDEKNVINND
+291 NVENKVNVIN
-302 LNSKDDIKIVENV
+302 
-315 DAKAI
+315 
-320 DEIKDIATEL
+320 
-330 KTDVEVTN
+330 
-338 VKTEANA
+338 
-345 KAEDK
+345 
-350 TNFKDLDKIQ
+350 
-360 VVKDI
+360 
-365 KTDENDLK
+365 
-373 TNKENT
+373 
-379 NDFVVLVNDTN
+379 
-390 EENVFNQ
+390 
-397 VNTVNVNE
+397 VNE
-405 IVDNKTQKIETKAD
+405 VVENKTQKVETKAD

-474 IKIKDDTKG
+474 MEIKDDTKG

-488 QKQDKVVDKNDIQ
+488 QKQDKVVDKNDVQ

-752 RRSEYEFMQNNAMQA
+752 RRSEYEFMQNNAIQA

>member
-16 DKMMTQSQSKSYSNS
+16 DKMMTQSQSKSYSSS
-31 SYTNADKFD
+31 SYANADKFD

-47 KSYTQESNKSFNDNK
+47 KSYTQESNKNFNDNK
-62 AQTKTGY
+62 TQTKTDY

-76 NVTDNKVD
+76 NVTDSKTD
-84 CKESTK
+84 YKESTK
-90 YEESSNTITEEKTS
+90 YDESSNTVTEEKTS
-104 QTEENSKETKA
+104 QTEENSKETKTNT
-115 NTKTDVAEESSNVII
+115 NTKTDVAEETSNVIVPETVV
-130 SDERIVN
+130 DN
-137 NSDVDVKDMMLV
+137 NEVDVKEMMLV
-149 SNAQMANLDVSKEE
+149 SNVQMANLDVSKEE

-184 EAIKSGINLETLAKA
+184 EAIKSGINLETLANA
-199 VETNVEDT
+199 VETTVEDT
-207 TGVNMQAVEE
+207 TGVDMQAVEN
-217 AVKDTKVSKDD
+217 AVKDTVSKEDTIAALYKVGAEKVEEVKDVNVDTEKLVKVDTNVDTKVEAKVEANVTETNVKDD
-228 AISAMYKANTKI
+228 TKI
-240 DNNLTN
+240 VLNDDVKVADKISDDVKNVDDKQIVDIKNDVITDDLKVDVKDVDNKADKKEETNNLAIN
-246 ENNNA
+246 
-251 KITLAKQEETQNI
+251 L
-264 TLNATNQDVTSEE
+264 QDV
-277 ISGIEEKLGQLKLE
+277 KE
-291 NTDEKNVINND
+291 NVENKVNVIN
-302 LNSKDDIKIVENV
+302 
-315 DAKAI
+315 
-320 DEIKDIATEL
+320 
-330 KTDVEVTN
+330 
-338 VKTEANA
+338 
-345 KAEDK
+345 
-350 TNFKDLDKIQ
+350 
-360 VVKDI
+360 
-365 KTDENDLK
+365 
-373 TNKENT
+373 
-379 NDFVVLVNDTN
+379 
-390 EENVFNQ
+390 
-397 VNTVNVNE
+397 VNE
-405 IVDNKTQKIETKAD
+405 VVENKTQKNETKAD

-488 QKQDKVVDKNDIQ
+488 QKQDKVVDKNDVQ

-522 VKVNVNNQVQ
+522 VKVNLNNQVQ

-772 EETTNT
+772 EETMNT

>member
-16 DKMMTQSQSKSYSNS
+16 DKMMTQSQSKSYSSS
-31 SYTNADKFD
+31 SYANADKFD

-47 KSYTQESNKSFNDNK
+47 KSYTQESNKNFNDNK
-62 AQTKTGY
+62 TQTKTDY

-76 NVTDNKVD
+76 NVTDSKTD
-84 CKESTK
+84 YKESTK
-90 YEESSNTITEEKTS
+90 YDESSNTVTEEKTS
-104 QTEENSKETKA
+104 QTEENSKGTKA
-115 NTKTDVAEESSNVII
+115 NTKTDVAEETSNVIVPETVV
-130 SDERIVN
+130 DN
-137 NSDVDVKDMMLV
+137 NEVDVKEMMLV
-149 SNAQMANLDVSKEE
+149 SNVQMANLDVSKEE
-163 VSNQGKTLA
+163 VSNQGKTLT

-184 EAIKSGINLETLAKA
+184 EAIKSGINLETLANA
-199 VETNVEDT
+199 VETTVEET
-207 TGVNMQAVEE
+207 TGVDMQAVEN
-217 AVKDTKVSKDD
+217 AVKDTVSKEDTIAALYKVGAEKVEEVKDVNVDTEKLAKVDTNVDTKVEANVTETNVKDD
-228 AISAMYKANTKI
+228 TKI
-240 DNNLTN
+240 VLNDDVKVADKISDDVKNVDDKQIVDIKNDVITDDLKVDVKDVDNKADKKEETNNLAIN
-246 ENNNA
+246 
-251 KITLAKQEETQNI
+251 L
-264 TLNATNQDVTSEE
+264 QDV
-277 ISGIEEKLGQLKLE
+277 KE
-291 NTDEKNVINND
+291 NVENKVNVIN
-302 LNSKDDIKIVENV
+302 
-315 DAKAI
+315 
-320 DEIKDIATEL
+320 
-330 KTDVEVTN
+330 
-338 VKTEANA
+338 
-345 KAEDK
+345 
-350 TNFKDLDKIQ
+350 
-360 VVKDI
+360 
-365 KTDENDLK
+365 
-373 TNKENT
+373 
-379 NDFVVLVNDTN
+379 
-390 EENVFNQ
+390 
-397 VNTVNVNE
+397 VNE
-405 IVDNKTQKIETKAD
+405 VVDNKTQKIETKAD

-451 KSVKNDNKVDDKFA
+451 KSVKNDNKIDDKFA

-474 IKIKDDTKG
+474 MEIKDDTKG

-488 QKQDKVVDKNDIQ
+488 QKQAKVVDKNDVQ

-752 RRSEYEFMQNNAMQA
+752 RRSEYEFMQNNPMQA

>member
-9 FNTANTM
+9 FNTTNTM
-16 DKMMTQSQSKSYSNS
+16 DKMMTQSQSKSYSSS
-31 SYTNADKFD
+31 SYANADKFD

-47 KSYTQESNKSFNDNK
+47 KSYTQESNKNFNDNK
-62 AQTKTGY
+62 TQSKTDY

-76 NVTDNKVD
+76 NVTDSKTD

-90 YEESSNTITEEKTS
+90 YDESSNTVTEEKTS

-115 NTKTDVAEESSNVII
+115 NTKTDVAEETSNVIVP
-130 SDERIVN
+130 EIVVDN
-137 NSDVDVKDMMLV
+137 NEVDVKEMMLV
-149 SNAQMANLDVSKEE
+149 SNVQMANLDVSKEE
-163 VSNQGKTLA
+163 VSNQGKTLT

-184 EAIKSGINLETLAKA
+184 EAIKSGINLETLANA
-199 VETNVEDT
+199 VETTVEDT
-207 TGVNMQAVEE
+207 TGVDMQAVEN
-217 AVKDTKVSKDD
+217 AVKDTVSKEDTIAALYKVGAEKVEEVKDVNVDTEKLAKVDTKVEANVTETNVKDD
-228 AISAMYKANTKI
+228 TKI
-240 DNNLTN
+240 VLNDDVKVADKISDDVKNVDDKQIVDIKNDVITDDLKVDVKDVDNKADKKEETNNLAIN
-246 ENNNA
+246 
-251 KITLAKQEETQNI
+251 L
-264 TLNATNQDVTSEE
+264 QDV
-277 ISGIEEKLGQLKLE
+277 KE
-291 NTDEKNVINND
+291 NVENKVNVIN
-302 LNSKDDIKIVENV
+302 
-315 DAKAI
+315 
-320 DEIKDIATEL
+320 
-330 KTDVEVTN
+330 
-338 VKTEANA
+338 
-345 KAEDK
+345 
-350 TNFKDLDKIQ
+350 
-360 VVKDI
+360 
-365 KTDENDLK
+365 
-373 TNKENT
+373 
-379 NDFVVLVNDTN
+379 
-390 EENVFNQ
+390 
-397 VNTVNVNE
+397 VNE
-405 IVDNKTQKIETKAD
+405 VVENKTQKVETKAD

-437 KAENAYETLSSQNE
+437 KAENAYETLSSQDE
-451 KSVKNDNKVDDKFA
+451 KSVKNDNKIDDKFA

-488 QKQDKVVDKNDIQ
+488 QKQDKVVDKNDVQ

-609 KTTVTQQPQ
+609 KTTVTPQPQ

>member
-16 DKMMTQSQSKSYSNS
+16 DKMMTQSQSKSYSSS
-31 SYTNADKFD
+31 SYANADKFD

-47 KSYTQESNKSFNDNK
+47 KSYTQESNKNFNDNK
-62 AQTKTGY
+62 TQTKTDY

-76 NVTDNKVD
+76 NVTDSKTD
-84 CKESTK
+84 YKESTK
-90 YEESSNTITEEKTS
+90 YDESSNTVTEEKTS

-115 NTKTDVAEESSNVII
+115 NTKTDVAEETSNVIVPETVV
-130 SDERIVN
+130 DN
-137 NSDVDVKDMMLV
+137 NEVDVKEMMLV
-149 SNAQMANLDVSKEE
+149 SNVQMANLDVSKEE
-163 VSNQGKTLA
+163 VSNQGKTLT

-184 EAIKSGINLETLAKA
+184 EAIKSGINLETLANA
-199 VETNVEDT
+199 VETTVEDT
-207 TGVNMQAVEE
+207 TGVDMQAVEN
-217 AVKDTKVSKDD
+217 AVKDTVSKEDTIAALYKVGAEKVEEVKDVNVDTEKLAKVDTKVDTKVEANVTETNVKDD
-228 AISAMYKANTKI
+228 TKI
-240 DNNLTN
+240 VLNDDVKVADKISDDVKNVDDKQIVDIKNDVITDDLKVDVKDVDNKADKKEETNNLAIN
-246 ENNNA
+246 
-251 KITLAKQEETQNI
+251 L
-264 TLNATNQDVTSEE
+264 QDV
-277 ISGIEEKLGQLKLE
+277 KE
-291 NTDEKNVINND
+291 NVENKVNVIN
-302 LNSKDDIKIVENV
+302 
-315 DAKAI
+315 
-320 DEIKDIATEL
+320 
-330 KTDVEVTN
+330 
-338 VKTEANA
+338 
-345 KAEDK
+345 
-350 TNFKDLDKIQ
+350 
-360 VVKDI
+360 
-365 KTDENDLK
+365 
-373 TNKENT
+373 
-379 NDFVVLVNDTN
+379 
-390 EENVFNQ
+390 
-397 VNTVNVNE
+397 VNE
-405 IVDNKTQKIETKAD
+405 VVDNKTQKVETKAD

-451 KSVKNDNKVDDKFA
+451 KSVKNDNKIDDKFA

-474 IKIKDDTKG
+474 MEIKDDTKG

-488 QKQDKVVDKNDIQ
+488 QKQDKVVDKNDVQ

-725 MFQNEDG
+725 LFQNEDG

-752 RRSEYEFMQNNAMQA
+752 RRSEYEFMQNNAMQS

-772 EETTNT
+772 EETINT

>member
-16 DKMMTQSQSKSYSNS
+16 DKMMTQSQSKSYSSS
-31 SYTNADKFD
+31 SYANADKFD

-47 KSYTQESNKSFNDNK
+47 KSYTQESNKNFNDNK
-62 AQTKTGY
+62 TQTKTDY

-76 NVTDNKVD
+76 NVTDSKTD

-90 YEESSNTITEEKTS
+90 YDESSNTVTEEKTS

-115 NTKTDVAEESSNVII
+115 NTKTDVAEETSNVIVPETVV
-130 SDERIVN
+130 DN
-137 NSDVDVKDMMLV
+137 NEVDVKEMMLV
-149 SNAQMANLDVSKEE
+149 SNVQMANLDVSKEE
-163 VSNQGKTLA
+163 VSNQGKTLT

-184 EAIKSGINLETLAKA
+184 EAIKSGINLETLANA
-199 VETNVEDT
+199 VETTVEDT
-207 TGVNMQAVEE
+207 TGVDMQAVEN
-217 AVKDTKVSKDD
+217 AVKDTVSKEDTIATLYKVDAEKVEEVKDVNVDTEKLVKVDTNVDTKVEAKVEANVTETNVKDD
-228 AISAMYKANTKI
+228 TKI
-240 DNNLTN
+240 ILNDDVKVADKISDDVKNVDDKQIVDIKNDVITDDLKVDVKDVDNKADKKEETNNLAIN
-246 ENNNA
+246 
-251 KITLAKQEETQNI
+251 L
-264 TLNATNQDVTSEE
+264 QDV
-277 ISGIEEKLGQLKLE
+277 KE
-291 NTDEKNVINND
+291 NVENKVNVIN
-302 LNSKDDIKIVENV
+302 
-315 DAKAI
+315 
-320 DEIKDIATEL
+320 
-330 KTDVEVTN
+330 
-338 VKTEANA
+338 
-345 KAEDK
+345 
-350 TNFKDLDKIQ
+350 
-360 VVKDI
+360 
-365 KTDENDLK
+365 
-373 TNKENT
+373 
-379 NDFVVLVNDTN
+379 
-390 EENVFNQ
+390 
-397 VNTVNVNE
+397 VNE
-405 IVDNKTQKIETKAD
+405 VVDNKTQKVETKAD

-474 IKIKDDTKG
+474 MEIKDDTKG

-488 QKQDKVVDKNDIQ
+488 QKQDKVVDKNVVQ

-752 RRSEYEFMQNNAMQA
+752 RRSGYEFMQNNAMQA

-772 EETTNT
+772 EETINT

>member
-16 DKMMTQSQSKSYSNS
+16 DKMMTQSQSKSYSSS
-31 SYTNADKFD
+31 SYANADKFD

-47 KSYTQESNKSFNDNK
+47 KSYTQESNKNFNDNK
-62 AQTKTGY
+62 TQSKTDY
-69 KNESNKS
+69 KNDSNKS
-76 NVTDNKVD
+76 NVTDSKTD
-84 CKESTK
+84 YKESTK
-90 YEESSNTITEEKTS
+90 YDESSNTVTEEKTS

-115 NTKTDVAEESSNVII
+115 NTKTDVAEETSNVIVPETVV
-130 SDERIVN
+130 DN
-137 NSDVDVKDMMLV
+137 NEVDVKEMMLV
-149 SNAQMANLDVSKEE
+149 SNVQMANLDVSKEE

-184 EAIKSGINLETLAKA
+184 EAIKSGINLETLANA
-199 VETNVEDT
+199 VETTVEDT
-207 TGVNMQAVEE
+207 TGVDMQAVEN
-217 AVKDTKVSKDD
+217 AVKDTVSKEDTI
-228 AISAMYKANTKI
+228 AALYKVGAEKVEEVKDVNVDTEKLAKVDTKVDTKI
-240 DNNLTN
+240 EANVTETNVKDDTKIVLNDDVKVADKISDDVKNVDDKQIVDIKNDVIADDLKVDVKDVDNKADKKEETNNLAIN
-246 ENNNA
+246 
-251 KITLAKQEETQNI
+251 L
-264 TLNATNQDVTSEE
+264 QDV
-277 ISGIEEKLGQLKLE
+277 KE
-291 NTDEKNVINND
+291 NVENKVNVIN
-302 LNSKDDIKIVENV
+302 
-315 DAKAI
+315 
-320 DEIKDIATEL
+320 
-330 KTDVEVTN
+330 
-338 VKTEANA
+338 
-345 KAEDK
+345 
-350 TNFKDLDKIQ
+350 
-360 VVKDI
+360 
-365 KTDENDLK
+365 
-373 TNKENT
+373 
-379 NDFVVLVNDTN
+379 
-390 EENVFNQ
+390 
-397 VNTVNVNE
+397 VNE
-405 IVDNKTQKIETKAD
+405 VVDNKTQKIETKAD

-451 KSVKNDNKVDDKFA
+451 KSVKNDNKIDDKFA

-474 IKIKDDTKG
+474 MEIKDDTKG

-488 QKQDKVVDKNDIQ
+488 QKQDKVVDKNDVQ

-603 FAQAMN
+603 FAQTMN

>member
-16 DKMMTQSQSKSYSNS
+16 DKMMTQSQSKSYSSS
-31 SYTNADKFD
+31 SYANADKFD

-47 KSYTQESNKSFNDNK
+47 KSYTQESNKNFNDNK
-62 AQTKTGY
+62 TQSKTDY

-76 NVTDNKVD
+76 NVTDSKTD
-84 CKESTK
+84 YKESTK
-90 YEESSNTITEEKTS
+90 YDEYSNTVTEEKTS

-115 NTKTDVAEESSNVII
+115 NTKTDVAEETSNVIVPETVV
-130 SDERIVN
+130 DN
-137 NSDVDVKDMMLV
+137 NEVDVKEMMLV
-149 SNAQMANLDVSKEE
+149 SNVQMANLDVSKEE
-163 VSNQGKTLA
+163 VSNQGKTLT

-184 EAIKSGINLETLAKA
+184 EAIKSGINLETLANA
-199 VETNVEDT
+199 VETTVEDT
-207 TGVNMQAVEE
+207 TGVDMQAVEN
-217 AVKDTKVSKDD
+217 AVKDTVSKEDTIAALYKVGADKVEEVKDVNVDTEKLAKVDTKVDTKVEANVTETNVKDD
-228 AISAMYKANTKI
+228 TKI
-240 DNNLTN
+240 VLNDDVKVADKISDDVKNVDDKQIVDIKNDVITDDLKVDVKDVDNKADKKEETNNLAIN
-246 ENNNA
+246 
-251 KITLAKQEETQNI
+251 L
-264 TLNATNQDVTSEE
+264 QDV
-277 ISGIEEKLGQLKLE
+277 KE
-291 NTDEKNVINND
+291 NVENKVNVIN
-302 LNSKDDIKIVENV
+302 
-315 DAKAI
+315 
-320 DEIKDIATEL
+320 
-330 KTDVEVTN
+330 
-338 VKTEANA
+338 
-345 KAEDK
+345 
-350 TNFKDLDKIQ
+350 
-360 VVKDI
+360 
-365 KTDENDLK
+365 
-373 TNKENT
+373 
-379 NDFVVLVNDTN
+379 
-390 EENVFNQ
+390 
-397 VNTVNVNE
+397 VNE
-405 IVDNKTQKIETKAD
+405 VVDNKTQKIETKAD

-451 KSVKNDNKVDDKFA
+451 KSVKNDNKIDDKFA

-474 IKIKDDTKG
+474 MEIKDDTKG

-488 QKQDKVVDKNDIQ
+488 QKQDKVVDKNDVQ

>member
-9 FNTANTM
+9 FNTTNTM
-16 DKMMTQSQSKSYSNS
+16 DKMMTQSQSKSYSSS
-31 SYTNADKFD
+31 SYANADKFD

-47 KSYTQESNKSFNDNK
+47 KSYTQESNKNFNDNK
-62 AQTKTGY
+62 TQTRTDY

-76 NVTDNKVD
+76 NVTDSKTE

-90 YEESSNTITEEKTS
+90 YDESSNTVTEEKTS

-115 NTKTDVAEESSNVII
+115 NTKTDVAEETSNVIVPETVV
-130 SDERIVN
+130 DN
-137 NSDVDVKDMMLV
+137 NEVDVKEMMLV
-149 SNAQMANLDVSKEE
+149 SNVQMANLDVSKEE

-184 EAIKSGINLETLAKA
+184 EAIKSGINLETLANA
-199 VETNVEDT
+199 VETTVEDT
-207 TGVNMQAVEE
+207 TGVDMQAVEN
-217 AVKDTKVSKDD
+217 AVKDTVSKEDTIAALYKVGAEKVEEVKDVNVDTEKLAKVDTKVEAKVEANVTETNVKDD
-228 AISAMYKANTKI
+228 TKI
-240 DNNLTN
+240 VLNDDVKVADKISDDVKNVDDKQIVDIKNDVITDDLKVDIKDVDNKADKKEETNNLAIN
-246 ENNNA
+246 
-251 KITLAKQEETQNI
+251 L
-264 TLNATNQDVTSEE
+264 QDV
-277 ISGIEEKLGQLKLE
+277 KE
-291 NTDEKNVINND
+291 NVENKVNVIN
-302 LNSKDDIKIVENV
+302 
-315 DAKAI
+315 
-320 DEIKDIATEL
+320 
-330 KTDVEVTN
+330 
-338 VKTEANA
+338 
-345 KAEDK
+345 
-350 TNFKDLDKIQ
+350 
-360 VVKDI
+360 
-365 KTDENDLK
+365 
-373 TNKENT
+373 
-379 NDFVVLVNDTN
+379 
-390 EENVFNQ
+390 
-397 VNTVNVNE
+397 VNE
-405 IVDNKTQKIETKAD
+405 VVENKTQKVETKAD

-451 KSVKNDNKVDDKFA
+451 KSVKNDNKIDDKFA

-488 QKQDKVVDKNDIQ
+488 QKQDKVVDKNDVQ

-725 MFQNEDG
+725 LFQNEDG

-752 RRSEYEFMQNNAMQA
+752 RRSGYEFMQNNAMQA

>member
-16 DKMMTQSQSKSYSNS
+16 DKMMTQSQSKSYSSS
-31 SYTNADKFD
+31 SYANADKFD

-47 KSYTQESNKSFNDNK
+47 KSYTQESNKNFNDNK
-62 AQTKTGY
+62 TQTKTDY
-69 KNESNKS
+69 KNESNKY
-76 NVTDNKVD
+76 NVTDSKTD
-84 CKESTK
+84 YKESTK
-90 YEESSNTITEEKTS
+90 YDESSNTVTEEKTS

-115 NTKTDVAEESSNVII
+115 NTKTDVAEETSNVIVPETVV
-130 SDERIVN
+130 DN
-137 NSDVDVKDMMLV
+137 NEVDVKEMMLV
-149 SNAQMANLDVSKEE
+149 SNVQMANLDVSKEE

-184 EAIKSGINLETLAKA
+184 EAIKSGINLETLANA
-199 VETNVEDT
+199 VETTVEDT
-207 TGVNMQAVEE
+207 TGVDMQAVEN
-217 AVKDTKVSKDD
+217 AVKDTVSKEDTIAALYKVGAEKVEEVKDVNVDTEKLAKVDTKVEANVTETNVKDD
-228 AISAMYKANTKI
+228 TKI
-240 DNNLTN
+240 VLNDDVKVADKISDDVKNVDDKQIVDIKNDVITDDLKVDVKDVDNKADKKEETNNLAIN
-246 ENNNA
+246 
-251 KITLAKQEETQNI
+251 L
-264 TLNATNQDVTSEE
+264 QDV
-277 ISGIEEKLGQLKLE
+277 KE
-291 NTDEKNVINND
+291 NVENKVNVIN
-302 LNSKDDIKIVENV
+302 
-315 DAKAI
+315 
-320 DEIKDIATEL
+320 
-330 KTDVEVTN
+330 
-338 VKTEANA
+338 
-345 KAEDK
+345 
-350 TNFKDLDKIQ
+350 
-360 VVKDI
+360 
-365 KTDENDLK
+365 
-373 TNKENT
+373 
-379 NDFVVLVNDTN
+379 
-390 EENVFNQ
+390 
-397 VNTVNVNE
+397 VNE
-405 IVDNKTQKIETKAD
+405 VVENKTQKVETKAD

-488 QKQDKVVDKNDIQ
+488 QKQDKVVDKNDVQ

-598 KTTVD
+598 KTTID

-609 KTTVTQQPQ
+609 KTSVTQQPQ

>member
-16 DKMMTQSQSKSYSNS
+16 DKMMTQSQSKSYSSS
-31 SYTNADKFD
+31 SYANADKFD

-47 KSYTQESNKSFNDNK
+47 KSYTQESNKNFNDNK
-62 AQTKTGY
+62 TQTKTDY

-76 NVTDNKVD
+76 NVTDSKTD

-90 YEESSNTITEEKTS
+90 YDESSNTVTEEKTS

-115 NTKTDVAEESSNVII
+115 NTKTDVAEETSNVIVPETVV
-130 SDERIVN
+130 DN
-137 NSDVDVKDMMLV
+137 NEVDVKEMMLV
-149 SNAQMANLDVSKEE
+149 SNVQMANLDVSKEE
-163 VSNQGKTLA
+163 VSNQGKTLT

-184 EAIKSGINLETLAKA
+184 EAIKSGINLETLANA
-199 VETNVEDT
+199 VETTVEDT
-207 TGVNMQAVEE
+207 TGVDMQAVEN
-217 AVKDTKVSKDD
+217 AVKDTVSKDD
-228 AISAMYKANTKI
+228 TIATLYKVGADKVEEVKDVNVDTEKLAKVDTKVEANVTETNVKDDTKI
-240 DNNLTN
+240 VLNDDVKVADKISDDVKNVDDKQIVDIKNDVITDDLKVDVKDVDNKADKKEETNNLAIN
-246 ENNNA
+246 
-251 KITLAKQEETQNI
+251 L
-264 TLNATNQDVTSEE
+264 QDV
-277 ISGIEEKLGQLKLE
+277 KE
-291 NTDEKNVINND
+291 NVENKVNVIN
-302 LNSKDDIKIVENV
+302 
-315 DAKAI
+315 
-320 DEIKDIATEL
+320 
-330 KTDVEVTN
+330 
-338 VKTEANA
+338 
-345 KAEDK
+345 
-350 TNFKDLDKIQ
+350 
-360 VVKDI
+360 
-365 KTDENDLK
+365 
-373 TNKENT
+373 
-379 NDFVVLVNDTN
+379 
-390 EENVFNQ
+390 
-397 VNTVNVNE
+397 VNE
-405 IVDNKTQKIETKAD
+405 VVENKTQKVETKAD

-451 KSVKNDNKVDDKFA
+451 KSVKNDNKIDDKFA

-474 IKIKDDTKG
+474 MEIKDDTKG

-488 QKQDKVVDKNDIQ
+488 QKQDKVVDKNDVQ

-603 FAQAMN
+603 FAQTMN

>member
-16 DKMMTQSQSKSYSNS
+16 DKMMTQSQSKSYSSS
-31 SYTNADKFD
+31 SYANADKFD

-47 KSYTQESNKSFNDNK
+47 KSYTQESNKNFNDNK
-62 AQTKTGY
+62 TQTKTDY

-76 NVTDNKVD
+76 NVTDSKTD
-84 CKESTK
+84 YKESTK
-90 YEESSNTITEEKTS
+90 YDESSNTVTEEKTS

-115 NTKTDVAEESSNVII
+115 NTKTDVAEETSNVIVPETVV
-130 SDERIVN
+130 DN
-137 NSDVDVKDMMLV
+137 NEVDVKEMMLV
-149 SNAQMANLDVSKEE
+149 SNVQMANLDVSKEE

-184 EAIKSGINLETLAKA
+184 EAIKSGINLETLANA
-199 VETNVEDT
+199 VETTVEDT
-207 TGVNMQAVEE
+207 TGVDMQAVEN
-217 AVKDTKVSKDD
+217 AVKDTVSKEDTIAALYKVGAEKVEEVKDVNVDTEKLAKVDTKVEANVTETNVKDD
-228 AISAMYKANTKI
+228 TKI
-240 DNNLTN
+240 VLNDDVKVADKISDEVKNVDDKQIVDIKNDVITDDLKVDVKDVHNKADKKEETNNLAIN
-246 ENNNA
+246 
-251 KITLAKQEETQNI
+251 L
-264 TLNATNQDVTSEE
+264 QDV
-277 ISGIEEKLGQLKLE
+277 KE
-291 NTDEKNVINND
+291 NVENKVNVIN
-302 LNSKDDIKIVENV
+302 
-315 DAKAI
+315 
-320 DEIKDIATEL
+320 
-330 KTDVEVTN
+330 
-338 VKTEANA
+338 
-345 KAEDK
+345 
-350 TNFKDLDKIQ
+350 
-360 VVKDI
+360 
-365 KTDENDLK
+365 
-373 TNKENT
+373 
-379 NDFVVLVNDTN
+379 
-390 EENVFNQ
+390 
-397 VNTVNVNE
+397 VNE
-405 IVDNKTQKIETKAD
+405 VVENKTQKVETKAD

-451 KSVKNDNKVDDKFA
+451 KSVKNDNKIDDKFA
-465 KTNVQAEET
+465 KTNVQTEET
-474 IKIKDDTKG
+474 MEIKDDTKG

-488 QKQDKVVDKNDIQ
+488 QKQDKVVDKNDVQ

-772 EETTNT
+772 EETINT

>member
-16 DKMMTQSQSKSYSNS
+16 DKMMTQSQSKSYSSS
-31 SYTNADKFD
+31 SYANADKFD

-47 KSYTQESNKSFNDNK
+47 KSYTQESNKNFNDNK
-62 AQTKTGY
+62 TQSKTDY

-76 NVTDNKVD
+76 NVTDSKTD
-84 CKESTK
+84 YKESTK
-90 YEESSNTITEEKTS
+90 YDESSNTVTEEKTS

-115 NTKTDVAEESSNVII
+115 NTKTDVAEETSNVIVPETVV
-130 SDERIVN
+130 DN
-137 NSDVDVKDMMLV
+137 NEVDVKEMMLV
-149 SNAQMANLDVSKEE
+149 SNVQMANLDVSKEE
-163 VSNQGKTLA
+163 VSNQGKTLT

-184 EAIKSGINLETLAKA
+184 EAIKSGINLETLANA
-199 VETNVEDT
+199 VETTVEDT
-207 TGVNMQAVEE
+207 TGVDMQAVEN
-217 AVKDTKVSKDD
+217 AVKDTVSKEDTI
-228 AISAMYKANTKI
+228 AALYKVGAEKVEEVKDVNVDTEK
-240 DNNLTN
+240 
-246 ENNNA
+246 
-251 KITLAKQEETQNI
+251 LAKVDT
-264 TLNATNQDVTSEE
+264 
-277 ISGIEEKLGQLKLE
+277 
-291 NTDEKNVINND
+291 
-302 LNSKDDIKIVENV
+302 NV
-315 DAKAI
+315 DAKVEANV
-320 DEIKDIATEL
+320 TE
-330 KTDVEVTN
+330 TN
-338 VKTEANA
+338 VKDDTKIVLNDDVKVA
-345 KAEDK
+345 
-350 TNFKDLDKIQ
+350 DKISDDVKNVDDKQ
-360 VVKDI
+360 IVDIKNDVITDDLKVDVKDVDN
-365 KTDENDLK
+365 KADKKEE
-373 TNKENT
+373 TNNLAINLQDVKENVE
-379 NDFVVLVNDTN
+379 NKVN
-390 EENVFNQ
+390 VI
-397 VNTVNVNE
+397 NVNE
-405 IVDNKTQKIETKAD
+405 VVDNKTQKIETKAD

-451 KSVKNDNKVDDKFA
+451 KSVKNDNKIDDKFA

-488 QKQDKVVDKNDIQ
+488 QKQDKVVDKNDVQ

-609 KTTVTQQPQ
+609 KTTVAQQPQ

>member
-16 DKMMTQSQSKSYSNS
+16 DKMMTQSQSKSYSSS
-31 SYTNADKFD
+31 SYANADKFD

-47 KSYTQESNKSFNDNK
+47 KSYTQESNKNFNDNK
-62 AQTKTGY
+62 TQTKTDY
-69 KNESNKS
+69 KNGSNKS
-76 NVTDNKVD
+76 NVTDSKTD
-84 CKESTK
+84 YKESTK
-90 YEESSNTITEEKTS
+90 YDESSNTVTEEKTS

-115 NTKTDVAEESSNVII
+115 NTKTDVAEETSNVIVPETVV
-130 SDERIVN
+130 DN
-137 NSDVDVKDMMLV
+137 NEVDVKEMMLV
-149 SNAQMANLDVSKEE
+149 SNVQMANLDVSKED
-163 VSNQGKTLA
+163 VSNQGKTLT

-184 EAIKSGINLETLAKA
+184 EAIKSGINLETLANA
-199 VETNVEDT
+199 VETTVEDT
-207 TGVNMQAVEE
+207 TGVDMQAVEN
-217 AVKDTKVSKDD
+217 AVKDTVSKEDTIAALYKVGADKVEEVKDVNVDTEKLAKVDTNVDTKVEANVTETNVKDD
-228 AISAMYKANTKI
+228 TKI
-240 DNNLTN
+240 VLNDDVKVADKISDEAKNVDDKQIVDIKNDVITDDLKVDVKDVHNKADKKEETNNLAIN
-246 ENNNA
+246 
-251 KITLAKQEETQNI
+251 L
-264 TLNATNQDVTSEE
+264 QDV
-277 ISGIEEKLGQLKLE
+277 KE
-291 NTDEKNVINND
+291 NVENKVNVIN
-302 LNSKDDIKIVENV
+302 
-315 DAKAI
+315 
-320 DEIKDIATEL
+320 
-330 KTDVEVTN
+330 
-338 VKTEANA
+338 
-345 KAEDK
+345 
-350 TNFKDLDKIQ
+350 
-360 VVKDI
+360 
-365 KTDENDLK
+365 
-373 TNKENT
+373 
-379 NDFVVLVNDTN
+379 
-390 EENVFNQ
+390 
-397 VNTVNVNE
+397 VNE
-405 IVDNKTQKIETKAD
+405 VVENKTQKIETKAD

-451 KSVKNDNKVDDKFA
+451 KSVKNDNKIDDKFA
-465 KTNVQAEET
+465 KTNVQTEET
-474 IKIKDDTKG
+474 MEIKDDTKG

-488 QKQDKVVDKNDIQ
+488 QKQDKVVDKNDVQ

-772 EETTNT
+772 EETINT

>member
-16 DKMMTQSQSKSYSNS
+16 DKMMTQSKSKSYSSS
-31 SYTNADKFD
+31 SYANADKFD

-47 KSYTQESNKSFNDNK
+47 KSYTQESNKNFNDNK
-62 AQTKTGY
+62 TQTKTDY

-76 NVTDNKVD
+76 NVTDSKTD
-84 CKESTK
+84 YKESTK
-90 YEESSNTITEEKTS
+90 YDESSNTVTEEKTS

-115 NTKTDVAEESSNVII
+115 NTKTDVAEETSNVIVPETVV
-130 SDERIVN
+130 DN
-137 NSDVDVKDMMLV
+137 NEVDVKEMMLV
-149 SNAQMANLDVSKEE
+149 SNVQMANLDVSKEE

-184 EAIKSGINLETLAKA
+184 EAIKSGINLETLANA
-199 VETNVEDT
+199 VETTVEDT
-207 TGVNMQAVEE
+207 TGVDMQAVEN
-217 AVKDTKVSKDD
+217 AVKDTVSKEDTIAALYKVGAEKVEEVKDVNVDTEKLAKVDTKVEANIAETDVKDD
-228 AISAMYKANTKI
+228 TKI
-240 DNNLTN
+240 VLNNDVKVADKISDDVKNVDDKQIVDIKNDVITDDLKVDVKDVDNKADKKEETNNLAIN
-246 ENNNA
+246 
-251 KITLAKQEETQNI
+251 L
-264 TLNATNQDVTSEE
+264 QDV
-277 ISGIEEKLGQLKLE
+277 KE
-291 NTDEKNVINND
+291 NVENKVNVIN
-302 LNSKDDIKIVENV
+302 
-315 DAKAI
+315 
-320 DEIKDIATEL
+320 
-330 KTDVEVTN
+330 
-338 VKTEANA
+338 
-345 KAEDK
+345 
-350 TNFKDLDKIQ
+350 
-360 VVKDI
+360 
-365 KTDENDLK
+365 
-373 TNKENT
+373 
-379 NDFVVLVNDTN
+379 
-390 EENVFNQ
+390 
-397 VNTVNVNE
+397 VNE
-405 IVDNKTQKIETKAD
+405 VVENKTQKVETKAD

-451 KSVKNDNKVDDKFA
+451 KSVKNDNKIDDKFA

-474 IKIKDDTKG
+474 MEIKDDTKG

-488 QKQDKVVDKNDIQ
+488 QKQDKVVDKNDVQ

-778 VQMEKTVSIKGGN
+778 IQMEKTVSIKGGN
-791 GKISYKL
+791 GKINYKL

>member
-16 DKMMTQSQSKSYSNS
+16 DKMMTQSQSKSYSSS
-31 SYTNADKFD
+31 SYANADKFD

-47 KSYTQESNKSFNDNK
+47 KSYTQESNKNFNDNK
-62 AQTKTGY
+62 TQTKTDY

-76 NVTDNKVD
+76 NVTDSKTD
-84 CKESTK
+84 YKESTK
-90 YEESSNTITEEKTS
+90 YDESSNTVTEEKTS
-104 QTEENSKETKA
+104 QTEENSKETKT
-115 NTKTDVAEESSNVII
+115 NTKTDVAEETSNVIVPETVV
-130 SDERIVN
+130 DN
-137 NSDVDVKDMMLV
+137 NEVDVKEMMLV
-149 SNAQMANLDVSKEE
+149 SNVQMANFDVSKEE

-184 EAIKSGINLETLAKA
+184 EAIKSGINLETLANA
-199 VETNVEDT
+199 VETTVEDT
-207 TGVNMQAVEE
+207 TGVDMQAVEN
-217 AVKDTKVSKDD
+217 AVKDTVSKEDTIAALYKVGAEKVEEVKDVNVDTEKLVKVDTNVDTKVEANVMETNVKDD
-228 AISAMYKANTKI
+228 TKI
-240 DNNLTN
+240 VLNDDVKVADKISDDVKNVDDKQIVDIKNDVITDDLKVDVKDVDNKADKKEETNNLAIN
-246 ENNNA
+246 
-251 KITLAKQEETQNI
+251 L
-264 TLNATNQDVTSEE
+264 QDV
-277 ISGIEEKLGQLKLE
+277 KE
-291 NTDEKNVINND
+291 NVENKVNVIN
-302 LNSKDDIKIVENV
+302 
-315 DAKAI
+315 
-320 DEIKDIATEL
+320 
-330 KTDVEVTN
+330 
-338 VKTEANA
+338 
-345 KAEDK
+345 
-350 TNFKDLDKIQ
+350 
-360 VVKDI
+360 
-365 KTDENDLK
+365 
-373 TNKENT
+373 
-379 NDFVVLVNDTN
+379 
-390 EENVFNQ
+390 
-397 VNTVNVNE
+397 VNE
-405 IVDNKTQKIETKAD
+405 VVDNKTQKIETKAD

-451 KSVKNDNKVDDKFA
+451 KSVKNDNKNDDKFA

-474 IKIKDDTKG
+474 MEIKDDTKG

-488 QKQDKVVDKNDIQ
+488 QKQDKVVDKNDVQ

-609 KTTVTQQPQ
+609 KTTVAQQPQ

-772 EETTNT
+772 EETTYT

>member
-16 DKMMTQSQSKSYSNS
+16 DKMMTQSQSKSYSSS
-31 SYTNADKFD
+31 SYANADKFD

-47 KSYTQESNKSFNDNK
+47 KSYTQESNKNFNDNK
-62 AQTKTGY
+62 TQSKTDY

-76 NVTDNKVD
+76 NVTDSKTD
-84 CKESTK
+84 YKESTK
-90 YEESSNTITEEKTS
+90 YDEYSNTVTEEKTS

-115 NTKTDVAEESSNVII
+115 NTKTDVAEETSNVIVPETVV
-130 SDERIVN
+130 DN
-137 NSDVDVKDMMLV
+137 NEVDVKEMMLV
-149 SNAQMANLDVSKEE
+149 SNVQMANLDVSKEE
-163 VSNQGKTLA
+163 VSNQGKTLT

-184 EAIKSGINLETLAKA
+184 EAIKSGINLETLANA
-199 VETNVEDT
+199 VETTVEDT
-207 TGVNMQAVEE
+207 TGVDMQAVEN
-217 AVKDTKVSKDD
+217 AVKDTVSKEDTIAALYKVGADKVEEVKDVNVDTEKLAKVDTKVDTKVEANVTETNVKDD
-228 AISAMYKANTKI
+228 TKI
-240 DNNLTN
+240 VLNDDVKVADKISDDVKNVDDKQIVDIKNDVITDDLKVDVKDVDNKADKKEETNNLAIN
-246 ENNNA
+246 
-251 KITLAKQEETQNI
+251 L
-264 TLNATNQDVTSEE
+264 QDV
-277 ISGIEEKLGQLKLE
+277 KE
-291 NTDEKNVINND
+291 NVENKVNVIN
-302 LNSKDDIKIVENV
+302 
-315 DAKAI
+315 
-320 DEIKDIATEL
+320 
-330 KTDVEVTN
+330 
-338 VKTEANA
+338 
-345 KAEDK
+345 
-350 TNFKDLDKIQ
+350 
-360 VVKDI
+360 
-365 KTDENDLK
+365 
-373 TNKENT
+373 
-379 NDFVVLVNDTN
+379 
-390 EENVFNQ
+390 
-397 VNTVNVNE
+397 VNE
-405 IVDNKTQKIETKAD
+405 VVDNKTQKIETKAD

-451 KSVKNDNKVDDKFA
+451 KSVKNDNKIDDKFA

-488 QKQDKVVDKNDIQ
+488 QKQDKVVDKNDVQ

-609 KTTVTQQPQ
+609 KTTVAQQPQ